1 MSVQLPGQQTP
12 GGPGATH
19 NRSMSLPA
27 SRPQTMAEKILSC
40 RGDRVVYAGD
50 LAVVEVDEVMVVDSI
65 AQSFIERMERDLDA
79 RPRFPERVS
88 IVIDHVAPA
97 STVSVAQAQK
107 EAREYAAATGV
118 KLFDVG
124 RGICHQVLMEEGL
137 ARPGRIVLGSDS
149 HSTTYGAV
157 AAFGSG
163 MGATDI
169 ALAAASGKTWLRV
182 PESVKVNLTGELR
195 PGVTAK
201 DAALEMIRVLGAD
214 GATYQSVEIHAG
226 DRFTRGERMTLANLC
241 VEAGAKAG
249 LVVPGGEILT
259 AYGYDV
265 PEWVYPDEG
274 AIYVQEVTI
283 DLSTLNPRMSAPSEV
298 DNVHDV
304 SELRDSLRGLKV
316 DQVFIGTCTNGRLED
331 LREAAAVLKGRR
343 VAPGTRLLVIP
354 ASSQVM
360 EQALVDGT
368 LLTLQQAGAVLGT
381 PGCGPCMGRHQG
393 VLAPGEVCVSTSNRN
408 FIGRMG
414 DKDARIYLASPA
426 VAAAT
431 AVRGEIALPED
442 VREAVGA

>member
-1 MSVQLPGQQTP
+1 MTSQ
-12 GGPGATH
+12 
-19 NRSMSLPA
+19 A
-27 SRPQTMAEKILSC
+27 SRPQTMAEKILS
-40 RGDRVVYAGD
+40 RRSGQVVYAGD
-50 LAVVEVDEVMVVDSI
+50 LAVVDVDQVMVVDSI
-65 AQSFIERMERDLDA
+65 AQSFIERMQRDLGA
-79 RPRFPERVS
+79 LPKHPERVS

-107 EAREYAAATGV
+107 EAREYAAETGV
-118 KLFDVG
+118 RLFDVG

-137 ARPGRIVLGSDS
+137 ARPGWIVLGSDS

-157 AAFGSG
+157 AAFGTG

-182 PESVKVNLTGELR
+182 PESVKVTFTGELQ

-201 DAALEMIRVLGAD
+201 DAALEMIRRLGAD
-214 GATYQSVEIHAG
+214 GATYQSIEMHAG

-241 VEAGAKAG
+241 VEAGAKVG

-259 AYGYDV
+259 EYGYDI
-265 PEWVYPDEG
+265 PDWVYPEAG
-274 AIYVQEVTI
+274 AAYVQEIHI
-283 DLSTLNPRMSAPSEV
+283 DLSALNPRMSAPSEV

-304 SELRDSLRGLKV
+304 AELRGLKV
-316 DQVFIGTCTNGRLED
+316 NQVFIGTCTNGRIED
-331 LREAAAVLKGRR
+331 LHAAADVLRGRQ

-354 ASSQVM
+354 ASSQVL
-360 EQALVDGT
+360 EEALTDGT
-368 LLTLQQAGAVLGT
+368 LLTLQRAGAVLGT

-414 DKDARIYLASPA
+414 DKDAKIYLASPA

-431 AVRGEIALPED
+431 AVMGRIALPQD
-442 VREAVGA
+442 LTGAPA

>member
-1 MSVQLPGQQTP
+1 
-12 GGPGATH
+12 
-19 NRSMSLPA
+19 
-27 SRPQTMAEKILSC
+27 MAEKILSR
-40 RGDRVVYAGD
+40 RGDQTVYAGD
-50 LAVVEVDEVMVVDSI
+50 LAVVEVDQVMVVDSI
-65 AQSFIERMERDLDA
+65 AQSFIERMERDLA
-79 RPRFPERVS
+79 ATPKYPERVS
-88 IVIDHVAPA
+88 IVVDHVAPA

-107 EAREYAAATGV
+107 EAREYAAKTGV
-118 KLFDVG
+118 RLFDVG

-137 ARPGRIVLGSDS
+137 AKPGWIVLGSDS

-182 PESVKVNLTGELR
+182 PESVKVNLSGELR

-201 DAALEMIRVLGAD
+201 DVALEMIRVLGAD

-360 EQALVDGT
+360 EQALLDGT